1 MRKGITMKKI
11 VTSGLLLAVMMALAG
26 CGQEKKPEPA
36 KPAATFDLNK
46 AKDGTY
52 TAESS
57 SDSYMGR
64 GRLTVVIKD
73 HKIVAADFVGLS
85 PDGKVKDDT
94 YGMTDGQIKDERK
107 YKIAQS
113 ALKANN
119 SYGAQLIETQKPGEV
134 DAIAGATVSY
144 DQFMETAQN
153 VLEQAQ
159 K

>member
-1 MRKGITMKKI
+1 MKKI
-11 VTSGLLLAVMMALAG
+11 VTGGLLLAALLALAG
-26 CGQEKKPEPA
+26 CGGEKKPPE
-36 KPAATFDLNK
+36 KPAAAAFDLTK

-52 TAESS
+52 TAESA

-85 PDGKVKDDT
+85 PDGKEKDET
-94 YGMTDGQIKDERK
+94 YGMTDGQIKDEAK
-107 YKIAQS
+107 YKIAQNS
-113 ALKANN
+113 LKANH
-119 SYGAQLIETQKPGEV
+119 SYAAQLIEAQQPSEV

-144 DQFMETAQN
+144 EQFMETAQK
-153 VLEQAQ
+153 VLEEAQ

>member
-1 MRKGITMKKI
+1 MKKI
-11 VTSGLLLAVMMALAG
+11 ITGSLLLAAMLAFSG
-26 CGQEKKPEPA
+26 CGDEKKPQPT
-36 KPAATFDLNK
+36 KPVAAFDLSK

-52 TAESS
+52 TAESA

-64 GRLTVVIKD
+64 GRLTVVIKN

-85 PDGKVKDDT
+85 PDGTVKDET

-107 YKIAQS
+107 YKIAQN

-119 SYGAQLIETQKPGEV
+119 SYAAQLLQTQQPGEV

-144 DQFMETAQN
+144 DQFMETAQK

-159 K
+159 Q

>member
-1 MRKGITMKKI
+1 MKKI
-11 VTSGLLLAVMMALAG
+11 VTGSLFLAAMLAFSG
-26 CGQEKKPEPA
+26 CGEEKKPAPV
-36 KPAATFDLNK
+36 KPAAAAFDLSK

-52 TAESS
+52 TAESA

-64 GRLTVVIKD
+64 GRLTVVIKN

-85 PDGKVKDDT
+85 PDGKEKDET

-107 YKIAQS
+107 YKIAQNS
-113 ALKANN
+113 LKANN
-119 SYGAQLIETQKPGEV
+119 SYGAQLLQTQQPGEV

-144 DQFMETAQN
+144 DQFMETAQK

-159 K
+159 Q

>member
-1 MRKGITMKKI
+1 MKKI
-11 VTSGLLLAVMMALAG
+11 VTGSLLLAAMLAFSG
-26 CGQEKKPEPA
+26 CGEEKKPAPV
-36 KPAATFDLNK
+36 KPAAAAFDLSK

-52 TAESS
+52 TAESA

-64 GRLTVVIKD
+64 GRLTVIIKN

-85 PDGKVKDDT
+85 PDGKEKDET

-107 YKIAQS
+107 YKIAQNS
-113 ALKANN
+113 LKANN
-119 SYGAQLIETQKPGEV
+119 SYGAQLLQTQQPGEV

-144 DQFMETAQN
+144 DQFMETAQK

-159 K
+159 Q

>member
-1 MRKGITMKKI
+1 MKKI
-11 VTSGLLLAVMMALAG
+11 VTGSLLLVAMLAFSG
-26 CGQEKKPEPA
+26 CGEEKKPAPA
-36 KPAATFDLNK
+36 KPAAAAFDLSK

-52 TAESS
+52 TAESA

-64 GRLTVVIKD
+64 GRLTVVIKN

-85 PDGKVKDDT
+85 PDGKAKDET

-107 YKIAQS
+107 YKIAQN

-119 SYGAQLIETQKPGEV
+119 SYGAQLLQTQQPGEV

-144 DQFMETAQN
+144 DQFMETVQK

-159 K
+159 Q

>member
-1 MRKGITMKKI
+1 MRKIMTG
-11 VTSGLLLAVMMALAG
+11 GLLLVALLALAG
-26 CGQEKKPEPA
+26 CGQEKKPESA
-36 KPAATFDLNK
+36 KPAAATFDMSK

-52 TAESS
+52 TAESAT
-57 SDSYMGR
+57 DSHVRR

-73 HKIVAADFVGLS
+73 HKIVAADFIGLT
-85 PDGKVKDDT
+85 PDG
-94 YGMTDGQIKDERK
+94 MTNGEVKDERK

-119 SYGAQLIETQKPGEV
+119 SYAAQLLETQKPGEV

-153 VLEQAQ
+153 VLEQSQ

>member
-1 MRKGITMKKI
+1 MIKFMPGG
-11 VTSGLLLAVMMALAG
+11 VLLVGCRALAG
-26 CGQEKKPEPA
+26 WGLYKKPASATPA
-36 KPAATFDLNK
+36 AATFDMSK

-52 TAESS
+52 TAESAT
-57 SDSYMGR
+57 DSHMGR

-73 HKIVAADFVGLS
+73 HKIVAADFVGLT
-85 PDGKVKDDT
+85 PDGAVKDKT
-94 YGMTDGQIKDERK
+94 YGMTNGEVKDERK

-119 SYGAQLIETQKPGEV
+119 SYAAQLLETQKPGEV

-153 VLEQAQ
+153 VLEQSQ

>member
-1 MRKGITMKKI
+1 MRKIMTG
-11 VTSGLLLAVMMALAG
+11 GLFLVALLALAG
-26 CGQEKKPEPA
+26 CGQEKKPESA
-36 KPAATFDLNK
+36 KPAAAAFDMSK

-52 TAESS
+52 TAESAT
-57 SDSYMGR
+57 DSHMGR

-73 HKIVAADFVGLS
+73 HKIVAADFIGLT
-85 PDGKVKDDT
+85 PDGAVKDNT
-94 YGMTDGQIKDERK
+94 YGMTNGEVKDERK

-119 SYGAQLIETQKPGEV
+119 SYAAQLLETQKPEEV

-153 VLEQAQ
+153 VLEQSQ

>member
-1 MRKGITMKKI
+1 MRKGFAMKKI
-11 VTSGLLLAVMMALAG
+11 VTGGLLLAALLALAG
-26 CGQEKKPEPA
+26 CGGEKKPPE
-36 KPAATFDLNK
+36 KPAAAFDLTK

-52 TAESS
+52 TAEST

-85 PDGKVKDDT
+85 PDGKEKDET
-94 YGMTDGQIKDERK
+94 YGMTDGQIKDEAK
-107 YKIAQS
+107 YKIAQNS
-113 ALKANN
+113 LKANH
-119 SYGAQLIETQKPGEV
+119 SYAAQLIEAQQPGEV

-144 DQFMETAQN
+144 EQFMETAQK
-153 VLEQAQ
+153 VLEEAQ

>member
-1 MRKGITMKKI
+1 MKKI
-11 VTSGLLLAVMMALAG
+11 ITGSLLLAAMLAFSG
-26 CGQEKKPEPA
+26 CGEEKKPAPA
-36 KPAATFDLNK
+36 KPAAAAFDLSK

-52 TAESS
+52 TAESA

-64 GRLTVVIKD
+64 GRLTVVIKN

-85 PDGKVKDDT
+85 PDGTVKDET

-107 YKIAQS
+107 YKIAQN

-119 SYGAQLIETQKPGEV
+119 SYAAQLLQTQQPGEV

-144 DQFMETAQN
+144 DQFMETAQK

-159 K
+159 Q